1 MIGVSFFSSVGAAV
15 GIALI
20 GIPLYLA
27 YVASISGRKKRRRR
41 KRMSDGEESDY
52 WFDHEE
58 YQNRQNGNINMF
70 DHFWLLGMRM
80 AWFSVVKE
88 VSKCNFY
95 IA

>member
-1 MIGVSFFSSVGAAV
+1 M

-20 GIPLYLA
+20 GVPLYLA

-58 YQNRQNGNINMF
+58 YQNRQNGNA
-70 DHFWLLGMRM
+70 M
-80 AWFSVVKE
+80 AICLTISGFLQLELSLHIRKL
-88 VSKCNFY
+88 SSCFG
-95 IA
+95 